1 MFLAIMMGARG
12 VVAIMGL
19 LTHLIHMFQ
28 RRYLSLDDSIEEFL
42 RRHKNLQ
49 PIRYSYSDIKRMT
62 NGFQNKLGQ
71 GGFSIVYKG
80 KLRNGNMVAVKMC
93 SVSKANGQ
101 DFINEVATIG
111 RIHHAN
117 VVQLIGFCV
126 EGSKWALLY
135 DFMPNG
141 SLDKFVFLDQERS
154 TLLSWDRLYKIAL
167 GVGHGIEY
175 LHRGCDMQILHF
187 DIKPHNI
194 LLNQNFNP
202 KV

>member
-1 MFLAIMMGARG
+1 M
-12 VVAIMGL
+12 
-19 LTHLIHMFQ
+19 
-28 RRYLSLDDSIEEFL
+28 
-42 RRHKNLQ
+42 
-49 PIRYSYSDIKRMT
+49 
-62 NGFQNKLGQ
+62 LG
-71 GGFSIVYKG
+71 
-80 KLRNGNMVAVKMC
+80 M
-93 SVSKANGQ
+93 SKANGQ

-111 RIHHAN
+111 MIHHAN
-117 VVQLIGFCV
+117 VVRLIGFCI
-126 EGSKWALLY
+126 EGSKWALIYIY

-141 SLDKFVFLDQERS
+141 SLNKFVFLDKEMS
-154 TLLSWDRLYKIAL
+154 TLLSWDGLNKIAL